1 MHLIPYREA
10 ARSLMW
16 TSRIST
22 QKFNE
27 NEEGTVVI
35 VAPEGYGY
43 HLRRKIGG
51 IIKLSALVDAEFGI
65 CPDTRRCTDGR
76 GIHQLISSCSEVDSD
91 IVIRNRIHEAL
102 RDSKRAR

>member
-1 MHLIPYREA
+1 MHLIPHREA

-22 QKFNE
+22 QNSTKTWGSALE
-27 NEEGTVVI
+27 GREEGTVVI

-65 CPDTRRCTDGR
+65 CPDTRRSVLG
-76 GIHQLISSCSEVDSD
+76 GAVLMGEVSIS
-91 IVIRNRIHEAL
+91 
-102 RDSKRAR
+102 